1 MILIIED
8 DPVVAGVMSAALK
21 RGNIAHVVAGTA
33 IEGYE
38 RAKRTT
44 PSLVV
49 CDLGL
54 PDIGGLDLLRLLRAL
69 PDMQEVP
76 LIVCTADTSRETVL
90 KALQQGATDYIAKPI
105 DPAMLEARV
114 LKALRGQRTV
124 PA

>member
-8 DPVVAGVMSAALK
+8 DPVVAGVMSAVLK
-21 RGNIAHVVAGTA
+21 RGNYAHAVAETA
-33 IEGYE
+33 IDGYE

-44 PSLVV
+44 PDLVI

-69 PDMQEVP
+69 PNMLDVP
-76 LIVCTADTSRETVL
+76 MIVCTADTSRETVL
-90 KALQQGATDYIAKPI
+90 KALAQGATDYLAKPI
-105 DPAMLEARV
+105 DPAVLEARV